1 MPTDWQPHEQLSGGS
16 SPAEDWT
23 EPMVDATGSSNP
35 PVREMLDDAIHRA
48 RADAAGVDAGKLVD
62 ERVAELEAAV
72 CERDDDLVGMQYKQN
87 DARRWAAAWKRAA
100 SKFRAWQADTSA
112 ELELERR
119 AVEVLAR
126 MGRLPKCPFG
136 RREPDDCVWTRED
149 AMGIPDCAAC
159 WAEWAREQARAET
172 GGK

>member
-62 ERVAELEAAV
+62 ERVAELEAELAALKQRRNSPLQPH
-72 CERDDDLVGMQYKQN
+72 ERP
-87 DARRWAAAWKRAA
+87 
-100 SKFRAWQADTSA
+100 
-112 ELELERR
+112 
-119 AVEVLAR
+119 
-126 MGRLPKCPFG
+126 GRDW
-136 RREPDDCVWTRED
+136 R
-149 AMGIPDCAAC
+149 
-159 WAEWAREQARAET
+159 QS
-172 GGK
+172 